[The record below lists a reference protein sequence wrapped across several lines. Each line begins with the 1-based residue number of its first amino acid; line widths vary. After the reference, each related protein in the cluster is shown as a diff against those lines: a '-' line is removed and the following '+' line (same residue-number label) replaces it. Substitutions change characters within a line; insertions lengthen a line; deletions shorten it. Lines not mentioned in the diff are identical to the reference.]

1 MSGQAAL
8 KCKLEKSAVLMFT
21 TLAVAAADLQALAE
35 QLDLA
40 EAEQEEVLVEVQVML
55 ILEAAQ
61 AEETLA

>member
-1 MSGQAAL
+1 VEAAEDQL
-8 KCKLEKSAVLMFT
+8 VVLQQT
-21 TLAVAAADLQALAE
+21 VDREDQAAADLQALAE

>member
-21 TLAVAAADLQALAE
+21 TLAEAAADLQALAE